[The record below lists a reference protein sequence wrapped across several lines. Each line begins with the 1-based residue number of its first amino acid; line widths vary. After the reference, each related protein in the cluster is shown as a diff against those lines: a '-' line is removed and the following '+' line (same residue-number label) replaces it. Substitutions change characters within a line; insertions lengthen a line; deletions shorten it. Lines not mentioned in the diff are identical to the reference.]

1 MSESPCIYLG
11 LFGTEKKK
19 KVMRFHRQKTVL
31 LCGSIPIMFSVG
43 CFWLPLIFSFNPF
56 KYVFFLS
63 LQAGCSLIVSYPF
76 WIPKQYQFEAF
87 LKNEGIVFGCEGA
100 DEGGFLKSSLRYW
113 KSSVWIVLLLRV
125 LHYQELVIPK
135 LLVQKLVNVQK
146 IVNFQKPVIAFRLM
160 TVFLLMIVN
169 W

>member
-1 MSESPCIYLG
+1 MWIYSTYVFRWFFL
-11 LFGTEKKK
+11 
-19 KVMRFHRQKTVL
+19 VA
-31 LCGSIPIMFSVG
+31 
-43 CFWLPLIFSFNPF
+43 LIFSLIPF
-56 KYVFFLS
+56 KCIFFVP
-63 LQAGCSLIVSYPF
+63 LQAGGSLIVSYPF

-113 KSSVWIVLLLRV
+113 KSSVWIVLRLRV

-160 TVFLLMIVN
+160 IAFHLMTVKWKMDNGFL
-169 W
+169 